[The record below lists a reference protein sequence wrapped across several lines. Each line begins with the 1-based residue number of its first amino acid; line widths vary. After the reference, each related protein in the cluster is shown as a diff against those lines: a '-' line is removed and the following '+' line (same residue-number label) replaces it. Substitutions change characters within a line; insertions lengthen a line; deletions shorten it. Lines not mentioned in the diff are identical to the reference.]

1 MVRHFMYLQYAMV
14 MVNIN
19 NAGVMLDSG
28 LGLGLS
34 YHTVVTCST
43 GSCAGS
49 CC

>member
-1 MVRHFMYLQYAMV
+1 MVRHFMYLQCD